1 MNSISDSNT
10 PWELKDK
17 RTKWGSTDK
26 IIRKIILDLY
36 TSSKSWEIWLS
47 LLEKTFTL
55 NDISFNT
62 QITNSLEIRQEP
74 GVNINL
80 NGITESYMMQAFH
93 NIIDPE
99 NPINW
104 SLDSNTIHQMG
115 NQFKTWYAVKD
126 IIEKYKLAPETIN
139 KRLVPFFNVKVIN
152 KWKSHPRFLF
162 LKPEVYMALSYY
174 LVIKKKF
181 KNNWDYYRKI
191 SELFDK

>member
-1 MNSISDSNT
+1 MASVNNKNT
-10 PWELKDK
+10 KWNAENK
-17 RTKWGSTDK
+17 RTKWESTNK
-26 IIRKIILDLY
+26 IIRKVILDLY
-36 TSSKSWEIWLS
+36 TSSKSWETWLS

-55 NDISFNT
+55 NDMSFNT
-62 QITNSLEIRQEP
+62 QINNSLEEKQEP

-80 NGITESYMMQAFH
+80 NGITESYLMQALH
-93 NIIDPE
+93 NLFDPE
-99 NPINW
+99 NPIKR
-104 SLDSNTIHQMG
+104 SLDSNTVHQMG

-174 LVIKKKF
+174 LAINKKF
-181 KNNWDYYRKI
+181 KNVWDYYRKI
-191 SELFDK
+191 SELFDE